1 MKTYP
6 IAIFAY
12 NRPKHLRNLLNS
24 LENNRLS
31 ELSDVSIFIDKC
43 DDEKI
48 HNSILE
54 VANKKENLGH
64 WCLPHMMKI

>member
-54 VANKKENLGH
+54 AANKENLGH
-64 WCLPHMMKI
+64 CVLPHMMKI

>member
-1 MKTYP
+1 M

-64 WCLPHMMKI
+64 CVLPHMMKI